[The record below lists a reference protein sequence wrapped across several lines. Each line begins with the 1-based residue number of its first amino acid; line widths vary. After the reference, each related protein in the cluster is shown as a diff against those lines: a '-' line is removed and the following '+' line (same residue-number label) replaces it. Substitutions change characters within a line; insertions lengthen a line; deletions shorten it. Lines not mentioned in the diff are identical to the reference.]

1 MQTSTPALPKSAV
14 SSGPIVATIFGIP
27 AVAIVVAA
35 VNGASLPVIGAG
47 VWAVVALWIL
57 VSLMCARGIVAM
69 RERFGIGRASLI
81 GAPLGIVGSLLLISG
96 VMNWPLLLQPIAN
109 VMGSDVSLQRAAIA
123 GVGTIMLIK
132 WTIAWTSYWPRSN

>member
-1 MQTSTPALPKSAV
+1 
-14 SSGPIVATIFGIP
+14 
-27 AVAIVVAA
+27 
-35 VNGASLPVIGAG
+35 
-47 VWAVVALWIL
+47 
-57 VSLMCARGIVAM
+57 MCARGIVAM